1 LVQFV
6 KDRLHS
12 FDIILISDY
21 GKGLLSETLVQQI
34 IQVAK
39 EAKKPV
45 IVDPQGLNF
54 KKYAQATA
62 ITPNK
67 REASLA
73 AGIEIGDDASLTAAG
88 QKLLHEIPVQQ
99 VVMTCGKEGMVL
111 FEDGKKPHWMGAK
124 VRQVFDVSGA
134 GDTVLAVLGLGL
146 ASGISFRLAASLA
159 NVAAGIVVGKVGT
172 ATVSRE
178 ELQRAIESSLD
189 ALSAKQKTLPD
200 LIPIAQRLSAEG
212 KTIVMTN
219 GCFDLLHVGH
229 IQLLSASKKMGD
241 VLIVAIDDDE
251 SVRALKGQG
260 RPIIAAQ
267 ERVRIISALDCV
279 DYVTLFS
286 TKELESLIEAI
297 RPNILTKGSNY
308 TTETVMG
315 RQMVERFGGRVA
327 LLPITEPVSS
337 TKIIDQIKGSRS
349 EGKKKP

>member
-1 LVQFV
+1 
-6 KDRLHS
+6 
-12 FDIILISDY
+12 
-21 GKGLLSETLVQQI
+21 
-34 IQVAK
+34 
-39 EAKKPV
+39 
-45 IVDPQGLNF
+45 
-54 KKYAQATA
+54 
-62 ITPNK
+62 
-67 REASLA
+67 
-73 AGIEIGDDASLTAAG
+73 
-88 QKLLHEIPVQQ
+88 
-99 VVMTCGKEGMVL
+99 
-111 FEDGKKPHWMGAK
+111 
-124 VRQVFDVSGA
+124 
-134 GDTVLAVLGLGL
+134 VLAVLGLGL
-146 ASGISFRLAASLA
+146 ASGLSFRDAAALA

-178 ELQRAIESSLD
+178 ELQRAIEPSLD
-189 ALSAKQKTLPD
+189 AWSAKQKTLPD

-251 SVRALKGQG
+251 SVRALKGKG

-286 TKELESLIEAI
+286 TKELEGLIEAI

-308 TTETVMG
+308 STETVIG

-337 TKIIDQIKGSRS
+337 TKIIDQIKGNRS
-349 EGKKKP
+349 EDKKKS